1 MFSLDT
7 TGLIDQAANI
17 FNSLQG
23 IVVVVAGLALGFKL
37 VNKVGSMIQGA
48 V

>member
-7 TGLIDQAANI
+7 TGMIDQAASI
-17 FNSLQG
+17 FNGLQG
-23 IVVVVAGLALGFKL
+23 IVVVVAGLGLGFKL
-37 VNKVGSMIQGA
+37 VSKVGSMIQGA